1 VNRARILELDVGN
14 TRAKWR
20 LLGEDPSWCVRGV
33 CTVPDLQGLEL
44 GDVDLL
50 QVRVS
55 SVRSRDFN
63 SELGKSLLLTL
74 GVRPQFAR
82 ASAECLGVIN
92 LYTEPEK
99 LGVDRWL
106 AMLAA
111 FDKVCGAC
119 LVIDAGSAI
128 TLDAI
133 DVNGQHLGG
142 YIVPGLAMQ
151 ARSLLAGTDILA
163 PEELRFGGLAMGCST
178 QAAIENGVL
187 SMVIAWILSAMRR
200 ATNNPVLFV
209 TGGDASVLSAALK
222 SQGMAHECAPEL
234 VLDGLALV
242 FPSKELG

>member
-44 GDVDLL
+44 GEVDLV

-63 SELGKSLLLTL
+63 RELGKRLLLAL
-74 GVRPQFAR
+74 GVRPQFAC
-82 ASAECLGVIN
+82 ASAECLGVMN
-92 LYTEPEK
+92 VYAEPEK

-106 AMLAA
+106 AMVAA
-111 FDKVCGAC
+111 FDKIRGAC
-119 LVIDAGSAI
+119 LIVDAGSAI

-133 DVNGQHLGG
+133 DDRGQHLGG

-163 PEELRFGGLAMGCST
+163 PEELRFGGLALGVST
-178 QAAIENGVL
+178 QAAIENGIL
-187 SMVIAWILSAMRR
+187 SMVIAWILSAKRR

-222 SQGMAHECAPEL
+222 CQGMAHECAPEL
-234 VLDGLALV
+234 VLDGLALALL
-242 FPSKELG
+242 SKDLG